1 MILRNLRRI
10 GALVLYGLFATTASA
25 SDPPTRLLD
34 ELFQDHAVLQRD
46 RPIEIWGVG
55 APDDEI
61 RVSFNGAEVS
71 ARADANG
78 AWRTQLPAM
87 PAGGPYALT
96 ASAASGVTHTISNVL
111 VGDVWLCSGQSNME
125 MQTRASLNFWGESM
139 RAANESIRLLT
150 VARDTSATPRRT
162 FSKPVR
168 WQPTTAES
176 FAEFS
181 AVCFYFAREL
191 QKHVDVPMGLIHA
204 SWGGSRIEPW
214 MSAEA
219 LRATG
224 GYDDMLEI
232 LELRGT
238 QPEAAIQRWG
248 ALWES
253 WWNERVGGA
262 QPWTGAKR
270 GEWRSA
276 PPKLSHWEGWGD
288 PELETFNG
296 MVWLRASVELNAKQ
310 AKQAATL
317 SLAKIDDVDI
327 TWVNGRA
334 VGSTAGPDTDRV
346 YALPKGVLKAGANT
360 IVVNALD
367 LWAAGGP
374 WGDAPREL
382 KLADGTSIPLDGKWE
397 YQIVPTSVG
406 EPPRAPW
413 DVTAGLTVI
422 GNAMIAPLE
431 HYQMRGVLWYQGES
445 NTGQPETYEAL
456 LRHWMADWRGRFGS
470 DASFL
475 IVQLANFGQPPTE
488 PVESGWAGLREAQ
501 RLAVKNDGNAG
512 LAVTIDLGDRWDI
525 HPANKQQVGYRLA
538 RAARHVVY
546 GESITP
552 SGPAP
557 VSARRVGDA
566 IVVDFEDVDGRL
578 VAYSGAHP
586 NGFELCGAQPGSC
599 RYALAS
605 IDGNAV
611 KITGDNAAEATR
623 VRYCWADS
631 PVCTLYDAA
640 PLPAGPFELNIER

>member
-1 MILRNLRRI
+1 MVSSDTRRF
-10 GALVLYGLFATTASA
+10 GALILCGFLSTGVAA
-25 SDPPTRLLD
+25 SDLPSTLLD
-34 ELFQDHAVLQRD
+34 EIFQDHAVLQRD

-61 RVSFNGAEVS
+61 RVSFNGAAVS
-71 ARADANG
+71 TRSDSAG
-78 AWRTQLPAM
+78 AWRSQLPAT
-87 PAGGPYALT
+87 PAGGPFTLT
-96 ASAASGVTHTISNVL
+96 ASAKSGLSQTISDVL

-125 MQTRASLNFWGESM
+125 MQTRSSLNFWSESM
-139 RAANESIRLLT
+139 QAANDSIRLLT
-150 VARDTSATPRRT
+150 IARDTSATPQRT
-162 FSKPVR
+162 FSTPVR
-168 WQPTTAES
+168 WRPTTAES

-181 AVCFYFAREL
+181 ATCFYFAREL
-191 QKHVDVPMGLIHA
+191 QKHVNVPMGLIHA

-214 MSAEA
+214 MSVDA
-219 LRATG
+219 LRAAG
-224 GYDDMLEI
+224 GFDDMLEI
-232 LELRGT
+232 LELKGT
-238 QPEAAIQRWG
+238 KPEVAIHRWG
-248 ALWES
+248 ASWEG
-253 WWNERVGGA
+253 WWKGRVGST
-262 QPWTGAKR
+262 QPWTGAKQ
-270 GEWRSA
+270 GEWKAA
-276 PPKLSHWEGWGD
+276 PRTLGHWEDWGNAA
-288 PELETFNG
+288 LETFNG
-296 MVWLRASVELNAKQ
+296 MVWLRASVDLNAKQ
-310 AKQAATL
+310 AKQNATL

-327 TWVNGRA
+327 TWVNGRT
-334 VGSTAGPDTDRV
+334 VGSTAGPDTDRNYDV
-346 YALPKGVLKAGANT
+346 PKGVLKAGANT

-367 LWAAGGP
+367 LWGRGGP
-374 WGDAPREL
+374 WGDAAREL

-431 HYQMRGVLWYQGES
+431 TYRMRGVLWYQGES
-445 NTGQPETYEAL
+445 NTGEADKYETL

-475 IVQLANFGQPPTE
+475 IVQLANFGQPPSQ

-501 RLAVKNDGNAG
+501 RLAVAKDGNAG

-552 SGPAP
+552 SGPVP
-557 VSARRVGDA
+557 TSARRDGDA
-566 IVVDFEDVDGRL
+566 VAVEFEDIDGKL
-578 VAYSGAHP
+578 VALSGANP
-586 NGFELCGAQPGSC
+586 VGFELCGAQVGSC

-605 IDGNAV
+605 IEGQSVKLTGHNAS
-611 KITGDNAAEATR
+611 EATR

-631 PVCTLYDAA
+631 PVCTLYDTA
-640 PLPAGPFELNIER
+640 PLPAGPFEISIE